1 MGLVRAAVFASIVAI
16 GGAAYVYRDDVIREV
31 GPYVGMGSAA
41 KAAESQASPAAG
53 AQPQGRRGRANP
65 GGNVPVV
72 VTTVGK
78 KPMSVVI
85 EAVGTVQ
92 AIASIQ
98 IKPRIDS
105 QIMKV
110 NVEEGALVKEGQL
123 LFELDNRTLK
133 AQLGMIEAQIRKT
146 QTQIQQAKRDNERA
160 DGLLSKGAGTAV
172 QRDTSATNLKSL
184 EAQLEADEASRDA
197 TLTQLSYTEIRA
209 PVSGRIGSINSK
221 AGTVVRVADNT
232 ATATLAVINQV
243 DPIFVSFALPQVLLP
258 DLRAAMA
265 KGPVR
270 VDAIVSDKRQSGT
283 MAFIENTVDPNTG
296 TVTAKARINN
306 SNEGLWPGQFVKV
319 EVILGVEPEAI
330 AVTAA
335 AVQLGPQ
342 GPYIFVVKDGVAEV
356 RPVVI
361 KRTQSGESVIGSG
374 LAEGE
379 SVVVDGQLRLVN
391 GAPVA
396 IRPPPG
402 APAPASPGPSGNPGS
417 SGPSGPSGNSAPSGT
432 AAPTAPNTAARP
444 RG

>member
-31 GPYVGMGSAA
+31 GPYVGMEPAA
-41 KAAESQASPAAG
+41 KAAENQASPAAG

-65 GGNVPVV
+65 GAGVPVV
-72 VTTVGK
+72 VATVGK

-98 IKPRIDS
+98 IKPRMDS

-110 NVEEGALVKEGQL
+110 NVEEGALVKEGDL

-221 AGTVVRVADNT
+221 AGTIVRVADNT

-270 VDAIVSDKRQSGT
+270 VDAIVNNIRQSGT

-306 SNEGLWPGQFVKV
+306 GNEGLWPGQFVKV
-319 EVILGVEPEAI
+319 EVVLGVEPEAI
-330 AVTAA
+330 SISAA
-335 AVQLGPQ
+335 AIQLGPQ
-342 GPYIFVVKDGVAEV
+342 GPYLFVVKDGVAEV

-361 KRTQSGESVIGSG
+361 KRTQSGESVIGTG

-379 SVVVDGQLRLVN
+379 SVVIDGQLRLVN
-391 GAPVA
+391 GAAV
-396 IRPPPG
+396 IVRPPTG
-402 APAPASPGPSGNPGS
+402 APAPAPT
-417 SGPSGPSGNSAPSGT
+417 GT
-432 AAPTAPNTAARP
+432 AAPGTPATTGTPATGSATPAPNTAARP